1 MQKEIGS
8 IFPASCPALGRLCF
22 QREFFP
28 GPNPLP
34 FVLVCIMVT
43 PSPASPPP
51 STAPSDAAAPSPGI
65 QSLRLTPAL
74 ALGCL
79 LSASLSFS
87 PPGLAQSLAPEEGG
101 TPPVLLLAQAAPLSQ
116 GWELYNAQRYPEAI
130 AQFQA
135 AIAADPKNPKPHWG
149 LTLCY
154 NKLQQYAEAQAALN
168 QAVTLDPAI
177 GFTSAESY
185 NSLRATIEK
194 NLAPSIAPSAAPSIA
209 PTTASTTAPAPSS
222 TAASPTANPGTANLS
237 TARPTAAN
245 SGTANPG
252 TASPVPPAP
261 SNSAERQE
269 LIAALAQGS
278 SYVAPAMA
286 STVNLADLN
295 RAAQALQPFT
305 VKFVVVPTVTGDR
318 QTYAQE
324 IFEYLNLANGVVI
337 VTTERGVDLYS
348 PVLTPEAATALV
360 KANLA
365 TFTASDYTS
374 GLVQLARS
382 AQEAIGAATPAETS
396 SQRGLWIALG
406 VMVALGSV
414 TTVINC
420 RRKGQKKQ
428 QMQDKLAEL
437 QDLHYRVSEQL
448 EDVKNYQKVVPET
461 ANSPEVRRSIDRLI
475 DQATEQ
481 FLQAS
486 ELLEQSPPQI
496 NQLQA
501 LETHLQ
507 SATAALNQARAALDR
522 ATGQTP
528 ADPSPET
535 HGTCFFCS
543 RPLALN
549 LLQPRIL
556 DLQPRSKQVLCCPPC
571 AAQVDQ
577 NTPPKVK
584 TVKEGDRDLPWY
596 RSSSYNPYRDY
607 YSYDRNW
614 HRRSAFEL
622 ELELGD
628 DDDVELQQVII
639 FADQAQYRDYQVQRV
654 EQSQSWDNAPGSE
667 TVVPPEDSLEASG
680 DFGGEIPAET
690 DFFWTDAEPEP
701 ESDAPDAPDVADFF
715 SQDPS

>member
-1 MQKEIGS
+1 
-8 IFPASCPALGRLCF
+8 
-22 QREFFP
+22 
-28 GPNPLP
+28 
-34 FVLVCIMVT
+34 MVT
-43 PSPASPPP
+43 PSPAS
-51 STAPSDAAAPSPGI
+51 TAPSSDAAPGT
-65 QSLRLTPAL
+65 QPLRLTPAL

-79 LSASLSFS
+79 LSASLSFNT
-87 PPGLAQSLAPEEGG
+87 PVLAQSLTVEEGG
-101 TPPVLLLAQAAPLSQ
+101 APMVLLLAQASPLSQ
-116 GWELYNAQRYPEAI
+116 GWDLYNAQQYPEAI

-135 AIAADPKNPKPHWG
+135 AIAADPTNPKPHWG

-154 NKLQQYAEAQAALN
+154 NKLQQYAEAQAALK
-168 QAVTLDPAI
+168 QAVALDPAI

-185 NSLRATIEK
+185 NSLRTTIEK
-194 NLAPSIAPSAAPSIA
+194 KLAPSAAQATTPS
-209 PTTASTTAPAPSS
+209 ASPAAAQPPSS
-222 TAASPTANPGTANLS
+222 TAASPTAANPAAANPAAANPAAANPTTANPGTAN
-237 TARPTAAN
+237 PT
-245 SGTANPG
+245 TANPG
-252 TASPVPPAP
+252 TASPTAPAP
-261 SNSAERQE
+261 SNQTERQE

-278 SYVAPAMA
+278 TYVAPAMA
-286 STVNLADLN
+286 ATVNLADLD
-295 RAAQALQPFT
+295 RAALALQPFT

-324 IFEYLNLANGVVI
+324 IFEYLNLENGVVI
-337 VTTERGVDLYS
+337 VNTERGVDLYS
-348 PVLTPEAATALV
+348 PALTPEAATALV

-382 AQEAIGAATPAETS
+382 AQEAIGAATPAETP

-420 RRKGQKKQ
+420 RRKGQQKQ
-428 QMQDKLAEL
+428 QMQTKLEEL

-461 ANSPEVRRSIDRLI
+461 ANTIEVRRSI

-486 ELLEQSPPQI
+486 ELLEQSPKTTQ
-496 NQLQA
+496 QCQA

-507 SATAALNQARAALDR
+507 SATASLNQARAALDR
-522 ATGQTP
+522 ATGQAPT
-528 ADPSPET
+528 DPSPET

-556 DLQPRSKQVLCCPPC
+556 DLKPQSKRVLCCPPC
-571 AAQVDQ
+571 ATQVDQ

-584 TVKEGDRDLPWY
+584 TVKEGDRDRPWY
-596 RSSSYNPYRDY
+596 RSTSYNPYRDY
-607 YSYDRNW
+607 YRYDRNW
-614 HRRSAFEL
+614 HHRSAFEL
-622 ELELGD
+622 ELEFGD
-628 DDDVELQQVII
+628 DDNDGVMQQVII
-639 FADQAQYRDYQVQRV
+639 FADQAQYRDYQVQQV
-654 EQSQSWDNAPGSE
+654 EQGQQLWAEPGS
-667 TVVPPEDSLEASG
+667 TGAPPEDSLEASG
-680 DFGGEIPAET
+680 DVGTETPAAT

-701 ESDAPDAPDVADFF
+701 NTPEIPEVADFF
-715 SQDPS
+715 NQDPS